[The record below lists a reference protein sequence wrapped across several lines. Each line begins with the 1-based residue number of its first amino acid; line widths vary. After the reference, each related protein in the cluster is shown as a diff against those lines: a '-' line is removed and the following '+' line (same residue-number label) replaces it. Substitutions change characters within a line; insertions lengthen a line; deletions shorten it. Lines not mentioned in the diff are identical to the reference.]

1 MVVQSIDIQ
10 SPGVLEKILSQATEI
25 LVREYGASHVVF
37 HGSRLFGDPY
47 PDSDIDLLVVKE
59 TDREP
64 IERTHDAEDL
74 LRKIGSPVDFDVQ
87 VWTPQE
93 VAQGLSE
100 GQTYV
105 SVSFFNGRF
114 LYGKEKEFMAAREVF
129 YNIKHWLKEARRH
142 LEHMELDLR
151 RDYDIGAMDELFQ
164 ATERY
169 MKAFLMSKGIKV
181 EMVHSL
187 PGLLDQAVKYEPSW
201 ESLRET
207 LQVTYDWGRACH
219 YAPRREGEVRIVP
232 TLPEVR
238 DLREKLDPWLKSLD
252 RTLSDSLE
260 RQEKSREKRGR
271 ISDCDRFFT
280 L

>member
-114 LYGKEKEFMAAREVF
+114 LYGKGENFMAPKERF
-129 YNIKHWLKEARRH
+129 YNIGFWLKDARNFLKSADFMSG
-142 LEHMELDLR
+142 LEDGELQ
-151 RDYDIGAMDELFQ
+151 AMDTLFQ
-164 ATERY
+164 SVERY
-169 MKAFLMSKGIKV
+169 LKAFLMTKGITV

-260 RQEKSREKRGR
+260 RQEKSREKKG
-271 ISDCDRFFT
+271 SD
-280 L
+280 LGL